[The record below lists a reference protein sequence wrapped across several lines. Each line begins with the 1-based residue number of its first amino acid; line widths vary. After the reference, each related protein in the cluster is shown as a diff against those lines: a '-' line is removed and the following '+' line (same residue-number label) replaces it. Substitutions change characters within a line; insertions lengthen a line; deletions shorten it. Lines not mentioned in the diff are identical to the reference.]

1 MTKYAKINSDNIV
14 ENIIICEDSE
24 IYLFSGNYIKES
36 IDTKEANIGDFWDKD
51 NNKFISPKP
60 FESWSLDES
69 FEWKAPIEKLVPNSY
84 WSEENLSW
92 IVTDITTEE

>member
-24 IYLFSGNYIKES
+24 ISLFSGKYVKEN
-36 IDTKEANIGDFWDKD
+36 INTKEANIGDFWDEN

-60 FESWSLDES
+60 FESWSLDTN
-69 FEWKAPIEKLVPNSY
+69 FEWKAPTEKPGPNSY

-92 IVTDITTEE
+92 IVTNITTE